1 MLVERARGRVDDP
14 DEVLNGFCLRILG
27 RLVDLAAP
35 TEGSGRRWAEGQY
48 LLEDLLEGKRFLTET
63 RWLR

>member
-1 MLVERARGRVDDP
+1 MDDP

-48 LLEDLLEGKRFLTET
+48 LLEDLLEGKGFPTET